1 MIACPFPYLLHKTA
15 WILSGAKNSCYFC
28 LQIRHCQIIPKT
40 HKRFPSTLKLIFAS
54 PQQLNDAPSMA
65 CPESHWRWGADVA
78 SI

>member
-28 LQIRHCQIIPKT
+28 LQIRHCQIIPKR

-54 PQQLNDAPSMA
+54 PQQLNECSQHGVSRISLEVGGLM
-65 CPESHWRWGADVA
+65 
-78 SI
+78 